1 MSWKR
6 EPLGPS
12 SEKIQQ
18 PYSISILKSYFEKA
32 GINIKLNEA
41 TQDEIIS
48 YGNNSVD
55 LFVNGNEIYHKPK
68 FDPSNWITIT
78 PTFVYIN
85 GILYRINKPLQ
96 FRPKKVKSKSRRKS
110 RSSLRRV

>member
-12 SEKIQQ
+12 IEIK
-18 PYSISILKSYFEKA
+18 PDYSISILKSYFKNA
-32 GINIKLNEA
+32 GGINIILNEA
-41 TQDEIIS
+41 TRDEIKS

-55 LFVNGNEIYHKPK
+55 LFINGDEIYRKPK
-68 FDPSNWITIT
+68 FDPSNWIDNSYI
-78 PTFVYIN
+78 YIN

-96 FRPKKVKSKSRRKS
+96 FRPKNVKSKSRRKS
-110 RSSLRRV
+110 RSSRRKV